1 MKIFFDE
8 SGQSGCVIQKDD
20 LLNFR
25 TQPTFAIGA
34 LVVPTESDEKV
45 LSEKYSRFKDKY
57 NIQSEI
63 KGSDML
69 TRDRNR
75 ELSYF
80 LKHILDGHHFFAILY
95 DKRFYLS
102 TLILHGMIGI
112 EYQQEMIHHFYEQ
125 ATFLSLQKDDFFLE
139 YLRYI
144 ENPSP
149 ESFHEYLNY
158 IINYEYQMYDVT
170 ENAVVTMAGKILEAH
185 IEDKCYDDFL
195 SFGWYENSKLTNVIN
210 LNALSELIYFIKAEL
225 NFKNQSVTYIHDH
238 ILEFE
243 DTFESELKDCGI
255 EVVFADSK
263 YEPLLQVADNAVS
276 ILRHAYDRMIT
287 ACKAERQWEKSSAWD
302 MKLLATVVN
311 KMTVAHIKFTVP
323 LCDWSVAL
331 CISQMFTLD
340 YPPTRRNKMA
350 FNIHYIETMGA
361 LQDSLTQAQRP
372 MREVLDLLKQ

>member
-1 MKIFFDE
+1 MKIYFDE
-8 SGQSGCVIQKDD
+8 SGQSGCVIQKND

-34 LVVPTESDEKV
+34 LVIPSEAEEKV
-45 LSEKYSRFKDKY
+45 LLAKY
-57 NIQSEI
+57 NCFKNKYGIQGEI
-63 KGSDML
+63 KGSDLL
-69 TRDRNR
+69 TRARNR
-75 ELSYF
+75 ELAYF
-80 LKHILDGHHFFAILY
+80 LKHILDDRHFFVILY

-102 TLILHGMIGI
+102 TLILHGLIGI
-112 EYQQEMIHHFYEQ
+112 EYQQEMINHFYEQ
-125 ATFLSLQKDDFFLE
+125 ATFLALQKDDFFLE
-139 YLRYI
+139 YLRHI
-144 ENPSP
+144 ESPSP
-149 ESFHEYLNY
+149 ESFHAYLSY
-158 IINYEYQMYDVT
+158 IVNYEYQMYDVK
-170 ENAVVTMAGKILEAH
+170 ENAVVAMASKILEAR

-195 SFGWYENSKLTNVIN
+195 SFGWYENPKLTNVIN

-225 NFKNQSVTYIHDH
+225 NFTNQSVTYIHDH

-263 YEPLLQVADNAVS
+263 DEPLLQVADNVVS

-287 ACKAERQWEKSSAWD
+287 ACKAERQWEESSAWD
-302 MKLLATVVN
+302 MKLLASVVN
-311 KMTVAHIKFTVP
+311 KMTVGHIKFTVP

-340 YPPTRRNKMA
+340 YPPSRRNKMA

-361 LQDSLTQAQRP
+361 IQDSLTQAKKP
-372 MREVLDLLKQ
+372 MNEVLDLLKQ

>member
-1 MKIFFDE
+1 
-8 SGQSGCVIQKDD
+8 V
-20 LLNFR
+20 
-25 TQPTFAIGA
+25 GA
-34 LVVPTESDEKV
+34 LVAPTASDEKV
-45 LSEKYSRFKDKY
+45 LLEKYSRFKDKY
-57 NIQSEI
+57 SIQGEI
-63 KGSDML
+63 KGSDLL
-69 TRDRNR
+69 TRARNR
-75 ELSYF
+75 ELNYF
-80 LKHILDGHHFFAILY
+80 LKHILDDHHFFAILY

-158 IINYEYQMYDVT
+158 IINYKYQMYDVT

-225 NFKNQSVTYIHDH
+225 NISNQSVTYIHDH

-243 DTFESELKDCGI
+243 ETFESELKDCGI
-255 EVVFADSK
+255 EVEFADSK
-263 YEPLLQVADNAVS
+263 DEPLLQIVDNAVS

-287 ACKAERQWEKSSAWD
+287 ACKAERQWEEDSAWD
-302 MKLLATVVN
+302 MKLLASVVN
-311 KMTVAHIKFTVP
+311 KMTVTHIKFTVP

-340 YPPTRRNKMA
+340 YPPTRRNKMV

-372 MREVLDLLKQ
+372 MREVLDLLKR

>member
-1 MKIFFDE
+1 MKIYFDE
-8 SGQSGCVIQKDD
+8 SGQSGCVIQKND

-25 TQPTFAIGA
+25 TQPTFAVGA
-34 LVVPTESDEKV
+34 LVVPTGSDEKV
-45 LSEKYSRFKDKY
+45 LLEKYSRFKDKY
-57 NIQSEI
+57 SIQGEI
-63 KGSDML
+63 KGSDLL
-69 TRDRNR
+69 TRARNR

-112 EYQQEMIHHFYEQ
+112 EYQQEMVHHFYEQ

-158 IINYEYQMYDVT
+158 IISYEYQMNDVT
-170 ENAVVTMAGKILEAH
+170 ENAVVIMASKILEAH
-185 IEDKCYDDFL
+185 IEDMCYDDFL

-225 NFKNQSVTYIHDH
+225 NIRNQSVTYIHDH

-243 DTFESELKDCGI
+243 ETFKSELKDCGI
-255 EVVFADSK
+255 EVEFADSMD
-263 YEPLLQVADNAVS
+263 EPLLQIADNAVS

-287 ACKAERQWEKSSAWD
+287 ACKAERQWEETSAWD
-302 MKLLATVVN
+302 MKLLASVVN
-311 KMTVAHIKFTVP
+311 KMTVTHIKFTVP
-323 LCDWSVAL
+323 LCDWSIAL
-331 CISQMFTLD
+331 CISHMFTLD
-340 YPPTRRNKMA
+340 YPPMRRNKMA
-350 FNIHYIETMGA
+350 FGIHYIETMGA

-372 MREVLDLLKQ
+372 IREVLDLLKR

>member
-8 SGQSGCVIQKDD
+8 SGQSGCVIQKND

-45 LSEKYSRFKDKY
+45 LLEKYSRFKDKY
-57 NIQSEI
+57 NIQGEI

-149 ESFHEYLNY
+149 ESFREYLNY

-170 ENAVVTMAGKILEAH
+170 ENAVVTMAGKLLEAC

-225 NFKNQSVTYIHDH
+225 NIRNQSVTYIHDH

-255 EVVFADSK
+255 EVEFADSK
-263 YEPLLQVADNAVS
+263 DEPLLQIADNAVS
-276 ILRHAYDRMIT
+276 VLRHAYDKMIT
-287 ACKAERQWEKSSAWD
+287 ACKAERQWEESSAWD
-302 MKLLATVVN
+302 MKLLASIVN
-311 KMTVAHIKFTVP
+311 KMTVTHIKFTVP

>member
-8 SGQSGCVIQKDD
+8 SGQSGCVIQKND

-25 TQPTFAIGA
+25 TQPTFAVGA

-45 LSEKYSRFKDKY
+45 LLEKYSCFKDRY
-57 NIQSEI
+57 NIQGEI
-63 KGSDML
+63 KGSDLL

-80 LKHILDGHHFFAILY
+80 LKHILDGYHFFAILY

-149 ESFHEYLNY
+149 ESFREYLNY

-170 ENAVVTMAGKILEAH
+170 ENAVVTMAGKILEAC

-225 NFKNQSVTYIHDH
+225 NIRNQSVTYIHDH

-243 DTFESELKDCGI
+243 DTFRSELKDCGI
-255 EVVFADSK
+255 EVEFADSK
-263 YEPLLQVADNAVS
+263 DEPLLQIADNAVS
-276 ILRHAYDRMIT
+276 VLRHAYDKMIT
-287 ACKAERQWEKSSAWD
+287 ACKAERQWEESSAWD
-302 MKLLATVVN
+302 MKLLASIVN
-311 KMTVAHIKFTVP
+311 KMTVTHIKFTVP

-372 MREVLDLLKQ
+372 MREVLDLLKR

>member
-1 MKIFFDE
+1 MKIYFDE
-8 SGQSGCVIQKDD
+8 SGQSGCVLQKND

-25 TQPTFAIGA
+25 TQPTFAVGA
-34 LVVPTESDEKV
+34 LVVPTASDEKV
-45 LSEKYSRFKDKY
+45 LLEKYSRFKDKY
-57 NIQSEI
+57 SIQGEI
-63 KGSDML
+63 KGSDLL
-69 TRDRNR
+69 TRARNR
-75 ELSYF
+75 ELNYF
-80 LKHILDGHHFFAILY
+80 LKHILDNHHFFAILY

-102 TLILHGMIGI
+102 TLILRGMIGI

-170 ENAVVTMAGKILEAH
+170 ENAVVAMAGKILEAH

-225 NFKNQSVTYIHDH
+225 NISNQSVTYIHDH

-243 DTFESELKDCGI
+243 ETFESELKDCGI
-255 EVVFADSK
+255 KVEFADSK
-263 YEPLLQVADNAVS
+263 DEPLLQIADNAVS
-276 ILRHAYDRMIT
+276 ILRHAYDRMIA
-287 ACKAERQWEKSSAWD
+287 ACKAERQWEEASAWD
-302 MKLLATVVN
+302 MKLLASVVN
-311 KMTVAHIKFTVP
+311 KMTVNHIKFTVP

-340 YPPTRRNKMA
+340 YPPTRRNKMV

-372 MREVLDLLKQ
+372 MGEVLDLLKR

>member
-1 MKIFFDE
+1 MKIYFDE
-8 SGQSGCVIQKDD
+8 SGQSGCVIQKND

-34 LVVPTESDEKV
+34 LVIPSETEEKV
-45 LSEKYSRFKDKY
+45 LLAKYDRFKYKY
-57 NIQSEI
+57 GILGEI
-63 KGSDML
+63 KGSDLL
-69 TRDRNR
+69 TRARNR
-75 ELSYF
+75 ELAYF
-80 LKHILDGHHFFAILY
+80 LKHILDDRHFFVILY

-102 TLILHGMIGI
+102 TLILHGLIGI
-112 EYQQEMIHHFYEQ
+112 EYQQEMINHFYEQ
-125 ATFLSLQKDDFFLE
+125 ATFLALQKDDFFLE

-144 ENPSP
+144 ESPSP
-149 ESFHEYLNY
+149 ESFHAYLSY
-158 IINYEYQMYDVT
+158 IVNYEYQMYDVK
-170 ENAVVTMAGKILEAH
+170 ENAVVAMASKILEAH

-195 SFGWYENSKLTNVIN
+195 SFGWYENPKLTNVIN

-263 YEPLLQVADNAVS
+263 DEPLLQVADNAVS

-287 ACKAERQWEKSSAWD
+287 ACKAERQWEESSAWD
-302 MKLLATVVN
+302 MKLLASVVN
-311 KMTVAHIKFTVP
+311 KMTVGHIKFTVP

-340 YPPTRRNKMA
+340 YPPSRRNKMA

-361 LQDSLTQAQRP
+361 IQDSLTQAKKP
-372 MREVLDLLKQ
+372 MNEVLDLLKQ

>member
-1 MKIFFDE
+1 MKIYFDE
-8 SGQSGCVIQKDD
+8 SGQSGCVIQKND

-34 LVVPTESDEKV
+34 LVIPSEVEEKA
-45 LSEKYSRFKDKY
+45 LLAKYDRFKYKY
-57 NIQSEI
+57 GIQGEI
-63 KGSDML
+63 KGSDLL
-69 TRDRNR
+69 TRAKNR
-75 ELSYF
+75 ELAYF
-80 LKHILDGHHFFAILY
+80 LKHILDDRHFFVILY

-102 TLILHGMIGI
+102 TLILYGLIGI
-112 EYQQEMIHHFYEQ
+112 EYQQEMINHFYEQ
-125 ATFLSLQKDDFFLE
+125 ATFLALQKDDFFLE

-144 ENPSP
+144 ESPTP
-149 ESFHEYLNY
+149 ESFYAYLDY
-158 IINYEYQMYDVT
+158 IVNYEYQMYDVK
-170 ENAVVTMAGKILEAH
+170 ENAVVAMASKILEAH

-195 SFGWYENSKLTNVIN
+195 SFGWYENPKLTNVTN

-225 NFKNQSVTYIHDH
+225 NFTNQSVTYIHDH

-263 YEPLLQVADNAVS
+263 DEPLLQVADNVVS

-287 ACKAERQWEKSSAWD
+287 ACKAERQWEESSAWD
-302 MKLLATVVN
+302 MKLLASVVN
-311 KMTVAHIKFTVP
+311 KMTVGHIKFTVP

-340 YPPTRRNKMA
+340 YPPSRRNKMA

-361 LQDSLTQAQRP
+361 IQDSLTQAKKP
-372 MREVLDLLKQ
+372 MNEVLDLLKQ

>member
-1 MKIFFDE
+1 MKIYFDE
-8 SGQSGCVIQKDD
+8 SGQSGCVLQKND

-25 TQPTFAIGA
+25 TQPTFAVGA
-34 LVVPTESDEKV
+34 LVVPTASDEEV
-45 LSEKYSRFKDKY
+45 LLEKYSRFKDKY
-57 NIQSEI
+57 SIQGEI
-63 KGSDML
+63 KGSDLL
-69 TRDRNR
+69 TRARNR

-158 IINYEYQMYDVT
+158 IINYEYQMYDVV
-170 ENAVVTMAGKILEAH
+170 ENAVVTMATKILETH

-225 NFKNQSVTYIHDH
+225 NISNQSVTYIHDH

-243 DTFESELKDCGI
+243 ETFESELKDCGI
-255 EVVFADSK
+255 EVEFADSK
-263 YEPLLQVADNAVS
+263 DEPLLQIADNAVS

-287 ACKAERQWEKSSAWD
+287 ACKAERQWEETSAWD
-302 MKLLATVVN
+302 MKLLASVVN
-311 KMTVAHIKFTVP
+311 KMTVTHIKFTVP

-350 FNIHYIETMGA
+350 FNIHYIETMSA

-372 MREVLDLLKQ
+372 MREVLDLLKR

>member
-45 LSEKYSRFKDKY
+45 LLEKYSRFKDKY
-57 NIQSEI
+57 NIQGEI

-287 ACKAERQWEKSSAWD
+287 ACKAERQWEESSAWD

-350 FNIHYIETMGA
+350 FNIHYIETIGA

>member
-8 SGQSGCVIQKDD
+8 SGQSGCVIQKND

-45 LSEKYSRFKDKY
+45 LLEKYSRFKDKY
-57 NIQSEI
+57 NIQGEI

-263 YEPLLQVADNAVS
+263 DEPLLQVADNAVS
-276 ILRHAYDRMIT
+276 VLRHTYDRMIT
-287 ACKAERQWEKSSAWD
+287 ACKAERQWEESSAWD